1 MKKTLTLITVALA
14 ALSLAACSKDEPAKP
29 AVSAPQA
36 SAPTAMSAPAPMA
49 QKVGG
54 TSGTVLETMDA
65 AGYTYVQV
73 DSGSEK
79 IWAAAPKFSVAVGDS
94 VIVPDGMP
102 MNNYHSKTLDRS
114 FPVVYFVD
122 SVMNASSPAGAGAA
136 PAGIQMNGAAMPDGH
151 PPTGVSSSATEAV
164 DLSNIAKATGG
175 LTVGELFTGKDGLAG
190 KEVVLRGKVVKFS
203 PHIMGKNWIHLQ
215 DGSGDAAAGTND
227 LTVTTDVTAN
237 VGDTVLV
244 TGALTLDKDFG
255 YGYQYNV
262 IIEDAKV
269 AVE

>member
-1 MKKTLTLITVALA
+1 MKKTLTLITLALA
-14 ALSLAACSKDEPAKP
+14 ALSLAACSKDEPNKP
-29 AVSAPQA
+29 AAQAPQA
-36 SAPTAMSAPAPMA
+36 SAPAAMTAPAAMSN
-49 QKVGG
+49 KTGG
-54 TSGTVLETMDA
+54 TTGTVVETMDA

-79 IWAAAPKFSVAVGDS
+79 IWAAAPKFAVAVGDS

-102 MNNYHSKTLDRS
+102 MNNYHSKTLERD

-122 SVMNASSPAGAGAA
+122 SVMNASSSAGA
-136 PAGIQMNGAAMPDGH
+136 PAGVQMNGAAMPDGH
-151 PPTGVSSSATEAV
+151 PPTGVSSSAPAVDV
-164 DLSNIAKATGG
+164 DLSNVVKAEGG
-175 LTVGELFTGKDGLAG
+175 LTVGEIFSEKSGLAS
-190 KEVVLRGKVVKFS
+190 KEVTLRGKVVKFS
-203 PHIMGKNWIHLQ
+203 PQIMGKNWIHLQ

-269 AVE
+269 TVE

>member
-1 MKKTLTLITVALA
+1 MKKTLTLITIALA
-14 ALSLAACSKDEPAKP
+14 ALSLAACSKDEPTTP
-29 AVSAPQA
+29 AAQTPQTSAPA
-36 SAPTAMSAPAPMA
+36 AMSAPAPTEN
-49 QKVGG
+49 KTGG

-73 DSGSEK
+73 DSGTSQ
-79 IWAAAPKFSVAVGDS
+79 IWAAAPKFTVAVGDS

-102 MNNYHSKTLDRS
+102 MNYYHSKTLDRNFS
-114 FPVVYFVD
+114 VVYFVD

-136 PAGIQMNGAAMPDGH
+136 PAGTPMSGAAMPEGH
-151 PPTGVSSSATEAV
+151 PETGVSSSAAADI
-164 DLSNIAKATGG
+164 DLSNVAKADDGV
-175 LTVGELFTGKDGLAG
+175 TVGEVFTSKDGLAG

-203 PHIMGKNWIHLQ
+203 PQIMGKNWIHLQ

-227 LTVTTDVTAN
+227 LTVTTDITAN

-269 AVE
+269 TVE

>member
-14 ALSLAACSKDEPAKP
+14 ALSLAACSNDQPAQP
-29 AVSAPQA
+29 VAQAPQA
-36 SAPTAMSAPAPMA
+36 SAPVATSAPIPTTN
-49 QKVGG
+49 KVGG

-79 IWAAAPKFSVAVGDS
+79 IWAAAPKFTVAVGDS

-102 MNNYHSKTLDRS
+102 MNNYHSQTLDRD

-122 SVMNASSPAGAGAA
+122 SVMNASSPAGAPADAQIHDAAIPASA
-136 PAGIQMNGAAMPDGH
+136 PAADI
-151 PPTGVSSSATEAV
+151 
-164 DLSNIAKATGG
+164 DLSNIVKAEGG
-175 LTVGELFTGKDGLAG
+175 LTVGELFSDKATLAG
-190 KEVVLRGKVVKFS
+190 KEVILRGKVVKFS
-203 PHIMGKNWIHLQ
+203 PQIMGKNWIHLQ
-215 DGSGDAAAGTND
+215 DGSGDAASGTND
-227 LTVTTDVTAN
+227 LTVTTDITAN

-269 AVE
+269 TVE

>member
-1 MKKTLTLITVALA
+1 
-14 ALSLAACSKDEPAKP
+14 
-29 AVSAPQA
+29 
-36 SAPTAMSAPAPMA
+36 
-49 QKVGG
+49 
-54 TSGTVLETMDA
+54 MDA

-79 IWAAAPKFSVAVGDS
+79 IWAAAPKFAVSVGDS

-102 MNNYHSKTLDRS
+102 MNNYHSQTLDRD

-122 SVMNASSPAGAGAA
+122 SVMNASSPAGAA
-136 PAGIQMNGAAMPDGH
+136 PAGAQINGAATSNG
-151 PPTGVSSSATEAV
+151 SSAPVPAADI
-164 DLSNIAKATGG
+164 DLSNVAKAEGG
-175 LTVGELFTGKDGLAG
+175 LTVGELFSDKAALAG
-190 KEVVLRGKVVKFS
+190 KEVILRGKVVKFS
-203 PHIMGKNWIHLQ
+203 PQIMGKNWLHLQ
-215 DGSGDAAAGTND
+215 DGSGDAASGTND

-262 IIEDAKV
+262 IIEDAQV
-269 AVE
+269 TVE